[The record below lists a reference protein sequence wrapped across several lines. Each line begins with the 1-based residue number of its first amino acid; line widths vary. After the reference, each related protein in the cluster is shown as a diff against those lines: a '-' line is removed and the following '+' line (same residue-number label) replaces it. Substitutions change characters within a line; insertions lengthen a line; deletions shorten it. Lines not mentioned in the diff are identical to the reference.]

1 MKFIHAADLHLDSP
15 FLGLTNLPNSLLTV
29 IRQSTFAAATKVF
42 DRAINE
48 HVDFVVLAGDLFD
61 RSEQSVTAQAYLFE
75 QFDRLRLANIPVF
88 VIFGNHD
95 FLADQHQPI
104 AYPENVHRIWND
116 D

>member
-61 RSEQSVTAQAYLFE
+61 RSEQSVAAQAYLFE

-88 VIFGNHD
+88 V
-95 FLADQHQPI
+95 
-104 AYPENVHRIWND
+104 NVDIEIPAKISKITIVTTSATNVIPF
-116 D
+116 